1 MRTGQMLNCTAA
13 TCSRLGESPV
23 WSVAEQALY
32 WVDIGAGEPEA
43 GQPPSWLHRFDPAEG
58 STRSWALPET
68 VGSFALCEGGG
79 ALVAILSGLHHL
91 DFASGKLTLRVKTP
105 YDPALQRFNDGKC
118 DRAGRFWVGQVRR
131 SAIEPPPVGDL
142 YCYDGRTLRAGG
154 FIHGTSNSLAW
165 SPDNRTL
172 YFSDSVHSTVWA
184 MDYDIERGTFDNRRP
199 FVSTPQRTIFDGA
212 AVDAEGG
219 FWVAL
224 FRGGKVQRYLPDGR
238 LDREIVLPVSNPTMM
253 AFGGPDLRTLYITTA
268 SAFLTDGELA
278 QQPLA
283 GALFCCEPGVQ
294 GLPEPL
300 FRAQA

>member
-1 MRTGQMLNCTAA
+1 M
-13 TCSRLGESPV
+13 
-23 WSVAEQALY
+23 
-32 WVDIGAGEPEA
+32 
-43 GQPPSWLHRFDPAEG
+43 
-58 STRSWALPET
+58 
-68 VGSFALCEGGG
+68 
-79 ALVAILSGLHHL
+79 
-91 DFASGKLTLRVKTP
+91 
-105 YDPALQRFNDGKC
+105 
-118 DRAGRFWVGQVRR
+118 
-131 SAIEPPPVGDL
+131 
-142 YCYDGRTLRAGG
+142 
-154 FIHGTSNSLAW
+154 
-165 SPDNRTL
+165 
-172 YFSDSVHSTVWA
+172 
-184 MDYDIERGTFDNRRP
+184 
-199 FVSTPQRTIFDGA
+199 STPQRTIFDGA

-268 SAFLTDGELA
+268 SAFLSAGELA